1 MSRGPDTPTSDRA
14 QRREA
19 TRVALVAAAHALAAR
34 GADPLDP
41 AAVAREAGVSRPL
54 WYAHFPTRLAF
65 VDALF
70 ASVHAPAAPA
80 SSAADAP
87 ATAPARPGPASSAA
101 ALRRFFVALASP
113 LDTHAALAR
122 VLIPASHVPG
132 PVATARAARRAAA
145 VAKLAGLLPPGLA
158 SRRRKAAFLMDA
170 FLGVQ
175 LAWCREPAG
184 PSLVTRVKRDLELAI
199 RGVLAPASPSS
210 SRASPVSAPRPR
222 RSLP

>member
-1 MSRGPDTPTSDRA
+1 MSRGPDTPTSLRA
-14 QRREA
+14 QRKEA
-19 TRVALVAAAHALAAR
+19 THAALVAAAHALAAR

-54 WYAHFPTRLAF
+54 WYAHFPTRLLF

-70 ASVHAPAAPA
+70 ASVHAPASPPPAP
-80 SSAADAP
+80 P
-87 ATAPARPGPASSAA
+87 ATPATPARPPEPGAP
-101 ALRRFFVALASP
+101 ALRRFFVGLAGP
-113 LDTHAALAR
+113 LDAHAALAR

-158 SRRRKAAFLMDA
+158 SRRRRAAFLMDA

-184 PSLVTRVKRDLELAI
+184 PSLVARVKRDLEFAI
-199 RGVLAPASPSS
+199 RGVLAAASPSS
-210 SRASPVSAPRPR
+210 SRASPLSAPRPR

>member
-1 MSRGPDTPTSDRA
+1 MTRGPDSPTSGRA

-19 TRVALVAAAHALAAR
+19 TRAALVAAAHALAAR

-41 AAVAREAGVSRPL
+41 AAVAREAKVSRPL

-70 ASVHAPAAPA
+70 ASVHAGAPAGTPSAKGRSSEPAA
-80 SSAADAP
+80 
-87 ATAPARPGPASSAA
+87 RG
-101 ALRRFFVALASP
+101 LVRCFEALAAP
-113 LDTHAALAR
+113 LDAHAPLAR

-145 VAKLAGLLPPGLA
+145 VERLAARLPAGLA
-158 SRRRKAAFLMDA
+158 SRRRRAAFLMDA

-184 PSLVTRVKRDLELAI
+184 PSLVARVRRDLVHAI
-199 RGVLAPASPSS
+199 RGVLAGPPVGRPVPS
-210 SRASPVSAPRPR
+210 PRPR
-222 RSLP
+222 RRLP

>member
-19 TRVALVAAAHALAAR
+19 TRAALVAAAHALAER

-70 ASVHAPAAPA
+70 ASVHAPSSPPAA
-80 SSAADAP
+80 
-87 ATAPARPGPASSAA
+87 APARPPAPGAA
-101 ALRRFFVALASP
+101 APRRFFVALAAP
-113 LDTHAALAR
+113 LDAHAALAR

-145 VAKLAGLLPPGLA
+145 VARLSALLPPGLA
-158 SRRRKAAFLMDA
+158 SRRRRAAFLMDA

-184 PSLVTRVKRDLELAI
+184 PSLVARVRRDLGFAI
-199 RGVLAPASPSS
+199 RGVLAPASPAS
-210 SRASPVSAPRPR
+210 SRASPLSAPRPR

>member
-1 MSRGPDTPTSDRA
+1 MSRGPDAPTSDRA

-19 TRVALVAAAHALAAR
+19 TRAALVAAAHALAAR

-70 ASVHAPAAPA
+70 ASVPAPASPAAAGAPAA
-80 SSAADAP
+80 
-87 ATAPARPGPASSAA
+87 TPARPGPGSPAA
-101 ALRRFFVALASP
+101 ALRRFFVGLATP
-113 LDTHAALAR
+113 LDAHAALAR

-132 PVATARAARRAAA
+132 PVATARAARRAVA
-145 VAKLAGLLPPGLA
+145 VARLAALLPAGLA
-158 SRRRKAAFLMDA
+158 SRRRRATFLMDA
-170 FLGVQ
+170 FLGLQ

-184 PSLVTRVKRDLELAI
+184 PSLVARVRNDLEFAI
-199 RGVLAPASPSS
+199 RGVLAPATPS
-210 SRASPVSAPRPR
+210 SAPRTR

>member
-1 MSRGPDTPTSDRA
+1 MSRGPDAPTSDRA

-19 TRVALVAAAHALAAR
+19 TRAAFVAAAHALAAR

-70 ASVHAPAAPA
+70 ASVHAPASPP
-80 SSAADAP
+80 SAGTPVA
-87 ATAPARPGPASSAA
+87 APARPGPASPAL
-101 ALRRFFVALASP
+101 ALRRCFVGLATP
-113 LDTHAALAR
+113 LDAHAALAR

-145 VAKLAGLLPPGLA
+145 VARLSALLPPGLA

-184 PSLVTRVKRDLELAI
+184 PSLVARVKRDLELAI

-210 SRASPVSAPRPR
+210 SRASPLSAPRPR